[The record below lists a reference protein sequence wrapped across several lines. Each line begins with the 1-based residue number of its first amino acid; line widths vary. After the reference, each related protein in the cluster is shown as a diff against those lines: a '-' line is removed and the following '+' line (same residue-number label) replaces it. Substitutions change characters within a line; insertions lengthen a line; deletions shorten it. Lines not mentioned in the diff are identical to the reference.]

1 MHRVKSKLS
10 KSRRALRGDN
20 PDLEKAVSLVTQ
32 ALEQMKVEIEWHQ
45 RAAIELTAEL
55 EAYDQVIAST
65 IGMRMQER
73 LTTEQAE
80 SIASCLAVHKDLTL
94 HF

>member
-1 MHRVKSKLS
+1 
-10 KSRRALRGDN
+10 
-20 PDLEKAVSLVTQ
+20 
-32 ALEQMKVEIEWHQ
+32 VEIRQSIEQLENEISWHQ
-45 RAAIELTAEL
+45 RAASEL
-55 EAYDQVIAST
+55 ESDLESFGDAIART

-94 HF
+94 YF